1 MKLFSS
7 LTTLTTLLTLNVK
20 YATAGCFSGGEN
32 WPSGD
37 IDTASWHVERACNG
51 YDGNQGAFQGSY
63 KPGEIKQACIQYSS
77 TSLYIFEV
85 QNLSPTET
93 LELYNKNCVLRLQN
107 EIKGCSKGG
116 ESSIDG
122 WRFKADPNNGICG
135 R

>member
-1 MKLFSS
+1 MKSFSP
-7 LTTLTTLLTLNVK
+7 LTTLASLLALNIK
-20 YATAGCFSGGEN
+20 YTTAGCFSSGET

-37 IDTASWHVERACNG
+37 IDSPSYHVERACNG
-51 YDGNQGAFQGSY
+51 YDGIPGAFQGSY
-63 KPGEIKQACIQYSS
+63 KPGEIKQACVQYSS

-85 QNLSPTET
+85 QNLSPTQT
-93 LELYNKNCVLRLQN
+93 LDLYNKNCVLRLQN
-107 EIKGCSKGG
+107 EIKGCNKGG